1 MDTWSINEYF
11 NSSFQIRF
19 SLGKKSTLKFPVRAF
34 FHFFKNNS
42 VREQNFKS
50 GKYSEFNILSI

>member
-34 FHFFKNNS
+34 FIFLKITVWDRAKF
-42 VREQNFKS
+42 
-50 GKYSEFNILSI
+50 